1 MIQKFSLAVLVL
13 LNVLTLQAQDFR
25 INLFGG
31 MANYAGDLQEKSI
44 TFQQSRYAF
53 GLWGSYDYSDKLML
67 RAGAHYAQ
75 INASD
80 RFQTAELRRLRNLS
94 FATNI
99 LEFHAAGE
107 YHFLGMSSR
116 VFSPYL
122 MGGVAVFHT
131 NPFVYTTTGTK
142 LFLKPFSTEGQ
153 GLVGFPDRKEYKL
166 TQLALPF
173 GAGVRMTL
181 TDRIDV
187 GAEFSY
193 RKTFTDYIDDVS
205 GTYVDELALLTQKGP
220 LAVQLAFR
228 TPELPGHTFDT
239 YPVANSQRGGK
250 SKDNY
255 YFFGVTLTYRITGGS
270 SNGNG
275 VFNSG
280 GRGSKR
286 KSNMGCPTNVL

>member
-1 MIQKFSLAVLVL
+1 MIKKLSLVVLVL
-13 LNVLTLQAQDFR
+13 VNAFILNAQDFR

-31 MANYAGDLQEKSI
+31 MANYSGDLQEKSL

-67 RAGAHYAQ
+67 RAGVHYAE
-75 INASD
+75 INAAD
-80 RFQTAELRRLRNLS
+80 RFQSDQLRKLRNLS

-107 YHFLGMSSR
+107 YHFLGMSDR

-122 MGGVAVFHT
+122 MGGLAVFHT
-131 NPFVYTTTGTK
+131 NPYVSTTTGK
-142 LFLKPFSTEGQ
+142 IYLKPLSTEGQ

-166 TQLALPF
+166 TQLAIPF

-187 GAEFSY
+187 GAEFGY

-205 GTYVDELALLTQKGP
+205 GSYVDEAALLSQRGP

-228 TPELPGHTFDT
+228 TPELPDHVFDP

-255 YFFGVTLTYRITGGS
+255 YFFGVTLTYRITGGG

-280 GRGSKR
+280 GRSGKR
-286 KSNMGCPTNVL
+286 KSNMGCPNNVL

>member
-1 MIQKFSLAVLVL
+1 MLS
-13 LNVLTLQAQDFR
+13 AQDFR
-25 INLFGG
+25 VNLFGG
-31 MANYAGDLQEKSI
+31 IANYSGDLQEKNI
-44 TFQQSRYAF
+44 TFQQARYALGF
-53 GLWGSYDYSDKLML
+53 WGSYDYNDKLML
-67 RAGAHYAQ
+67 RAGVHFAEV
-75 INASD
+75 NAAD
-80 RFQTAELRRLRNLS
+80 RYQSAELRRLRNLS

-99 LEFHAAGE
+99 LEFHTAAE

-122 MGGVAVFHT
+122 VGGIAVFHT
-131 NPFVYTTTGTK
+131 NPYVNTTTGK
-142 LFLKPFSTEGQ
+142 IFLKPLSTEGQ
-153 GLVGFPDRKEYKL
+153 GLTGFPERKEYKL
-166 TQLALPF
+166 TQLAIPF

-181 TDRIDV
+181 TDRIGV

-205 GTYVDELALLTQKGP
+205 GLYVDELALLSQRGP

-255 YFFGVTLTYRITGGS
+255 YFFGVTLTYRITGGGG
-270 SNGNG
+270 NGNG
-275 VFNSG
+275 VFNNGSRG
-280 GRGSKR
+280 GKR
-286 KSNMGCPTNVL
+286 KSNMGCPNNVL